1 MVNAEGGDSPGR
13 DEVDIEI
20 SSAAKAL
27 HIGKSYPR
35 TKVLNKSEVAVK
47 SFSLLN
53 LRQRFSILQEVA
65 NVTQRLSRSRVPA
78 NEVHETPSNRFL
90 SQK

>member
-35 TKVLNKSEVAVK
+35 TKVSNKSEVAE
-47 SFSLLN
+47 N
-53 LRQRFSILQEVA
+53 
-65 NVTQRLSRSRVPA
+65 
-78 NEVHETPSNRFL
+78 PSHC
-90 SQK
+90 